1 MGILGSLF
9 GTDKKDFPPLPKW
22 NPSIVMPIDKVI
34 DRFTYYTDGKNDFVV
49 FSRGTCVIVPDGLS
63 DEDAKREA
71 RETLDKILNYHPD
84 MNPLNMDDGNI
95 LIQYNHPACNIVL
108 SEVVSNNWEEIK
120 AKHQDALTRAEVLMT
135 PLGPNKFDDFGIK
148 ALFGRCYFFMD
159 ATQPEPTQVIRKTKQ
174 SIEPVGVP
182 NANTRR

>member
-9 GTDKKDFPPLPKW
+9 GAEKKDFPPLPKW
-22 NPSIVMPIDKVI
+22 NPAIVMPMDKVI
-34 DRFTYYTDGKNDFVV
+34 DRFAYYTDGNKDFVV
-49 FSRGTCVIVPDGLS
+49 FSHGTCVIVPDGLS
-63 DEDAKREA
+63 DEDAKRDA
-71 RETLDKILNYHPD
+71 SDTLDKILNYHPD

-120 AKHQDALTRAEVLMT
+120 ERHQDALTRDEVLIT
-135 PLGPNKFDDFGIK
+135 PLGANKFDDFGIK

-159 ATQPEPTQVIRKTKQ
+159 ATNPVTKAVIRKKK
-174 SIEPVGVP
+174 
-182 NANTRR
+182 